1 MKYIPYDE
9 VLEFLKWQFDEEFAD
24 QQINLFH
31 TIEISEPNE
40 EKDERK
46 ETI

>member
-1 MKYIPYDE
+1 MQKFIKYED

-24 QQINLFH
+24 QQINLFQ
-31 TIEISEPNE
+31 TYEMEVKGE
-40 EKDERK
+40 TD